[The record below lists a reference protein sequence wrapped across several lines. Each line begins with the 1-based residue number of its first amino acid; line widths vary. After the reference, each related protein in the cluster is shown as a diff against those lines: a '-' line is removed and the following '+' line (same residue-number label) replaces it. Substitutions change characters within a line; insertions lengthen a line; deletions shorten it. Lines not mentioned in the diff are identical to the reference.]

1 MSTSDF
7 TPPPVRP
14 EAGSPPS
21 PPPAPAVGPTPPT
34 GPAGPVPPD
43 GPSQASAGRTIAI
56 LAAALGGLVAVVTIG
71 GAAIATVDSANSDS
85 VTRTLD
91 VDGITELDIEA
102 AAGTLDVAF
111 GDVDEAVLDVS
122 SGPGRGDWT
131 FDSDGD
137 TLTLA
142 TPDRGWFDNWWF
154 GGWGGGATRAT
165 LTLPQSLEGRLDAG
179 FSLAAGRLTVT
190 GEFGEVELDVAA
202 GDLVI
207 EGSADDLT
215 ADVSAGRAEVDLGGV
230 TTADLTVQAGAMVAD
245 FTGTAPTTTVIDV
258 SAGSLELTVP
268 DGTYDVSV
276 DSSAGNVRN
285 DLETSTSSDNVI
297 EVSISAG
304 SVTLRAE

>member
-1 MSTSDF
+1 MSTSDL
-7 TPPPVRP
+7 TPPVHP
-14 EAGSPPS
+14 EAGSPPT
-21 PPPAPAVGPTPPT
+21 PPPPPAVGPTPPT
-34 GPAGPVPPD
+34 GAVGQVPPAAP
-43 GPSQASAGRTIAI
+43 GQGSSAGRTIAI

-111 GDVDEAVLDVS
+111 GDVDEAVLDIS

-142 TPDRGWFDNWWF
+142 TPDRGWFDNWLL
-154 GGWGGGATRAT
+154 GGWGSGSTRAT

-179 FSLAAGRLTVT
+179 FSLAAGRLTVD
-190 GEFGEVELDVAA
+190 GEFGEVELVVAA
-202 GDLVI
+202 GDLAI
-207 EGSADDLT
+207 EGSADELS
-215 ADVSAGRAEVDLGGV
+215 ADVSAGRAEVELDGV
-230 TTADLTVQAGAMVAD
+230 STADLTVQAGAMVAR
-245 FTGTAPTTTVIDV
+245 FTGTAPTATVIDV
-258 SAGSLELTVP
+258 SAGSLDLRVP
-268 DGTYDVSV
+268 EGAYDVNI

-285 DLETSTSSDNVI
+285 DLESSSSSDNVI

-304 SVTLRAE
+304 SVSLRAE